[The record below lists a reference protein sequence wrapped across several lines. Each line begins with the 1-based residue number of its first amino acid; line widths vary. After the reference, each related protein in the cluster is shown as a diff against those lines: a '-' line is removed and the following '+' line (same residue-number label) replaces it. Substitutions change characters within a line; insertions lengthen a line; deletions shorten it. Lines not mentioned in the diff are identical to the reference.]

1 MIQLVM
7 SLVAAL
13 TVALDI
19 VAYKRLVRN
28 RTNRTIR
35 IVFALFATIA
45 NTLIWIGPALI
56 LFPTSNEVE
65 QSLMRGVN
73 LALTLY
79 ILFTSPRLLLYLF
92 TLTTRNK
99 RIRTIGIT
107 LATLL
112 LGTLLYGITITRTA
126 YITKEIML
134 QFDNLPKGFD
144 GYRIAFISDIHIGS
158 MCNANRELGE
168 LSQRIEET
176 DADLLIFGGDLVNLS
191 HQELTPTIIKALSR
205 IKGKS
210 GTVAVLGNHDTGTYL
225 VDTVSLPRSVN
236 VERVCEAMQRA
247 GWRVLRDQ
255 TEFVH
260 HNGDSIAITG
270 IDFSEEL
277 LRYKHSFDTPQDFD
291 PQPIFESFPKELF
304 NITISH
310 LPQLWHPLC
319 DGGYSDLTLAGHV
332 HSTQIKAVFG
342 TTQLS
347 PAMLMH
353 REWSGLYSLPNGKLY
368 ITDGIGYVGFYGR
381 FGANPEITVI
391 TLKSPQQ

>member
-7 SLVAAL
+7 LLVAAL
-13 TVALDI
+13 AVTLDI
-19 VAYKRLVRN
+19 IAYERLVRN
-28 RTNRTIR
+28 KTNRTIR
-35 IVFALFATIA
+35 IAFATFTIVA
-45 NTLIWIGPALI
+45 NMLVWIGPALI
-56 LFPTSNEVE
+56 LFPTSNEIE
-65 QSLMRGVN
+65 HSLMRGVN

-79 ILFTSPRLLLYLF
+79 ILFTLPRLLLYIF
-92 TLTTRNK
+92 ILTTHNE
-99 RIRTIGIT
+99 RIRTLGAI

-112 LGTLLYGITITRTA
+112 FTTLLYGVTITRTA
-126 YITKEIML
+126 YRTKEVTL

-144 GYRIAFISDIHIGS
+144 GYRIAFISDIHIGA
-158 MCNANRELGE
+158 MCNAEKELNE
-168 LSQRIEET
+168 LSQRIEEEN
-176 DADLLIFGGDLVNLS
+176 ADLLIFGGDLVNLS
-191 HQELTPTIIKALSR
+191 HLELTPKVIAKLSR
-205 IKGKS
+205 LKGKN

-236 VERVCEAMQRA
+236 IERVCEAMQHA

-255 TEFVH
+255 TEFTH

-270 IDFSEEL
+270 IYFSDAL

-291 PQPIFESFPKELF
+291 PKPLFECIPQDIF

-332 HSTQIKAVFG
+332 HSTQIKAEFG
-342 TTQLS
+342 ATQLS
-347 PAMLMH
+347 PAMLMYK
-353 REWSGLYSLPNGKLY
+353 EWSGLYTRAERKLY

-381 FGANPEITVI
+381 FGANPEITII
-391 TLKSPQQ
+391 TLKSTKQ

>member
-7 SLVAAL
+7 LLVAAL
-13 TVALDI
+13 AVTLDI
-19 VAYKRLVRN
+19 VAYKRLVRS

-35 IVFALFATIA
+35 IAFTLFATIS
-45 NTLIWIGPALI
+45 NLPIWIGPALM
-56 LFPTSNEVE
+56 LLPTSNEAE
-65 QSLMRGVN
+65 QSLMRIVN

-79 ILFTSPRLLLYLF
+79 ILFTLPRLLLYIF

-99 RIRTIGIT
+99 QIRVLGI
-107 LATLL
+107 LL
-112 LGTLLYGITITRTA
+112 TALLFGSLLYGITTTRTA
-126 YITKEIML
+126 YRTKDISL

-158 MCNANRELGE
+158 MCNAEKELDE
-168 LSQRIEET
+168 LSQRIEKVN
-176 DADLLIFGGDLVNLS
+176 ADLLIFGGDLTNLS
-191 HQELTPTIIKALSR
+191 HQELTPAIIKTLSR
-205 IKGKS
+205 LKGKS

-236 VERVCEAMQRA
+236 IERVCEAMQHA

-270 IDFSEEL
+270 IDFSEML
-277 LRYKHSFDTPQDFD
+277 LCYKHSFDTPQDYD
-291 PQPIFESFPKELF
+291 PKPLFKEVPKELF

-319 DGGYSDLTLAGHV
+319 DGGYSDLTLSGHV
-332 HSTQIKAVFG
+332 HSTQVKAELGAIRF
-342 TTQLS
+342 S

-353 REWSGLYSLPNGKLY
+353 REWSGLYTRPEGKLY

-391 TLKSPQQ
+391 TLKSSQQ